1 MRDAEK
7 AALALVGILVVIA
20 LLNFG
25 KLTVSGGPGGS
36 KLALSYQRTGG

>member
-7 AALALVGILVVIA
+7 AALALVGILIVVA

-25 KLTVSGGPGGS
+25 KITVSGGPKGS
-36 KLALSYQRTGG
+36 AFGFGYQRTA